1 MDRGNSPKWESVW
14 FLFMTLTKLRVVL
27 WIIKKYSPAS
37 SICGKTFFILN
48 HFADKDANDSSH
60 ET

>member
-27 WIIKKYSPAS
+27 WIIKKS
-37 SICGKTFFILN
+37 GRLDLWKNFFILN
-48 HFADKDANDSSH
+48 HSADKDANDSSH

>member
-27 WIIKKYSPAS
+27 WIKAVDLKK
-37 SICGKTFFILN
+37 KNFFILN
-48 HFADKDANDSSH
+48 HSADKDANDSSH